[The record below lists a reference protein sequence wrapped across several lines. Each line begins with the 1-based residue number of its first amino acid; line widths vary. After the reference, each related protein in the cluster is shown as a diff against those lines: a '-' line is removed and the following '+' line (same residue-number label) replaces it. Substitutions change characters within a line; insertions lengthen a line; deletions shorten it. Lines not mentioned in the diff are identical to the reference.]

1 MKLLDIKKLSEWRL
15 RKRWEIVQFH
25 YENNAC
31 FRKKVGNK
39 INSKWESLPIITK
52 SDLQR
57 PMDEI
62 LTNGFSKNE
71 VYISSTSGSSGHPFF
86 FAKDKF
92 THALTWANI
101 EERYKKIGINIG
113 DLEARFY
120 GIPKELKYY
129 YFEKFKDFILNR
141 YRFSIFDLSDQIC
154 ESYLSIFNKISF
166 KYVYGYTNSI
176 VLFSRFVL
184 SKNLNFKVLC
194 PSIECVIVTSEVC
207 TKEDRELIVKAFKV
221 PVYNEY
227 GASEFGYIGYDDG
240 NDNWAISENMLYVES
255 DSDNNLLITDL
266 HNKAYPFIRYKIG
279 DNAEIKNKIDGQKQI
294 RQLKGRTNDKIILPS
309 GKISPGLTFYYIS
322 RSVLEKTN
330 ILKEFIIK
338 QTELDYF
345 IFDVVSSK
353 PIDDQIIIE
362 LQNKLENYLEPG
374 LKLEINR
381 VKFIK
386 RPNSGKIKHFYS
398 MLG

>member
-1 MKLLDIKKLSEWRL
+1 MSEWRL

-25 YENNAC
+25 YKNNIC
-31 FRKKVGNK
+31 FRKKVGKK
-39 INSKWESLPIITK
+39 INSKWESLPILTK
-52 SDLQR
+52 SDFQR
-57 PMDEI
+57 PMNEV
-62 LTNGFSKNE
+62 LTTGFSKNK
-71 VYISSTSGSSGHPFF
+71 VYISSTSGSSGHPFY

-92 THALTWANI
+92 THALAWANI
-101 EERYKKIGINIG
+101 EARYKNLGINIG

-120 GIPKELKYY
+120 GIPKEPKYY
-129 YFEKFKDFILNR
+129 YFEKCKDLIINR
-141 YRFSIFDLSDQIC
+141 YRFSVFDLSDKIC
-154 ESYLSIFNKISF
+154 ESYLNIFNKLLF

-176 VLFSRFVL
+176 VLFARFIL
-184 SKNLNFKVLC
+184 SNNLNFKVLC
-194 PSIECVIVTSEVC
+194 PTLQCVIVTSEVC
-207 TKEDRELIVKAFKV
+207 TKEDKELIGNAFKV

-240 NDNWAISENMLYVES
+240 NDSWAISENMLYIEN

-279 DNAEIKNKIDGQKQI
+279 DNADIRLISGGQKRI
-294 RQLKGRTNDKIILPS
+294 RQLKGRTNDKIVLPS

-338 QTELDYF
+338 QTKLDYF

-353 PIDDQIIIE
+353 PIDDQIISE
-362 LQNKLENYLEPG
+362 LQNKLEHYLEPG
-374 LKLEINR
+374 LTLEINR
-381 VKFIK
+381 VKSIQ

-398 MLG
+398 MLD